1 MGLGQA
7 LAKGAMC
14 DVHRAFGSRTLSS
27 HTALPAIPLRV
38 ESHPGPARRAARHR
52 QTPETAKE
60 QFSRVESR
68 ASTVCSDRARPRGK
82 GLVKYS
88 HCVQKGFKK
97 YGMFHT

>member
-1 MGLGQA
+1 MVGFEQA

-14 DVHRAFGSRTLSS
+14 DVHRAFGSRTLFS
-27 HTALPAIPLRV
+27 HTGDIPLRV